1 MFFICTFV
9 PKSVIGMRI
18 KVNFLVVISLWCLTV
33 YAQSEHHLYV
43 NSQKKLMVST
53 SRSYKGEG
61 VFATVNEA
69 LRQAETYADDSV
81 WTVIHI
87 APGVYWI
94 DDPDDSSIRRPEP
107 GENTPYGMKV
117 RLSKTRLVGEGD
129 SPEDVVLACNRG
141 QTQGADGNFTMLHIT
156 GDDIQVENLTFGNYC
171 NVDLNYKLDPRQSRQ
186 RRADA
191 IVQAQLVIC
200 NGDRYEARSC
210 HFISRLNLCPF
221 AGARHALFE
230 DCYFECTDDALC
242 GTGTYRRC
250 RFTFFSS
257 KPFYSTSPQGAVFE
271 DCDIYSK
278 VQGVQYLTKVSA
290 PVTMR
295 NCRWTS
301 DDSNLTIEWTPKP
314 NPKKYCLMDNCTLN
328 GKPLD
333 VPMPP
338 DVPMPVTTPLLPMMN
353 LPALISGGWT
363 LDAYKPEDTAAY
375 DWSIDT
381 SRPAWCFGEGM
392 DGAEGCYGMIQNVR
406 GARMMYTG
414 KGDEIYENQTLTVE
428 LSPCKSAGQGFGS
441 ATGQYLDLC
450 IKFDTQTLT
459 GYGLRIARTPTYD
472 KAVEIVLVAY
482 KDGNVSAIC
491 APQKCVL
498 FKKGCRI
505 TLSAKGRV
513 LTAQV
518 EQGGQQQQLSATI
531 EHPNNF
537 GGIHLQH
544 TGSTGASATVIQ
556 SINCLYE

>member
-1 MFFICTFV
+1 MQRRVFV
-9 PKSVIGMRI
+9 FALM
-18 KVNFLVVISLWCLTV
+18 SLWCTIV
-33 YAQSEHHLYV
+33 SAQSERHLYV
-43 NSQKKLMVST
+43 
-53 SRSYKGEG
+53 REG
-61 VFATVNEA
+61 AFITVNEA

-81 WTVIHI
+81 WTIIHI

-94 DDPDDSSIRRPEP
+94 DDPDDSTIRRPEP
-107 GENTPYGMKV
+107 GENTPFGMKV
-117 RLSKTRLVGEGD
+117 RMNRVRLVGEGE

-156 GDDIQVENLTFGNYC
+156 GDDIQAENLTFGNYC
-171 NVDLNYKLDPRQSRQ
+171 NVDLNYKRDPRQSRQ

-200 NGDRYEARSC
+200 DGDRYEARRC
-210 HFISRLNLCPF
+210 RFISRLNLCPF
-221 AGARHALFE
+221 AGARQVLFE

-242 GTGTYRRC
+242 GTGIYRHC

-257 KPFYSTSPQGAVFE
+257 KPFYCTSPQGAVFE
-271 DCDIYSK
+271 DCDIHSK
-278 VQGVQYLTKVSA
+278 VRGVQYLTKVSD

-301 DDSNLTIEWTPKP
+301 EDPNLTIEWTKKP
-314 NPKKYCLMDNCTLN
+314 DPKKRCLMENCTLN

-353 LPALISGGWT
+353 QTVLKSDCWT
-363 LDAYKPEDTAAY
+363 LDAYKPKDTAGY
-375 DWSIDT
+375 DWNVDI

-392 DGAEGCYGMIQNVR
+392 DGAEGCYGMIQNVK

-414 KGDEIYENQTLTVE
+414 KADEIYKNQTLTLE

-459 GYGLRIARTPTYD
+459 GYGLRFVRMPYYD
-472 KAVEIVLVAY
+472 KAVEIVLVEY
-482 KDGNVSAIC
+482 HDGEVSPIC
-491 APQKCVL
+491 APEKCIL
-498 FKKGCRI
+498 FKKGCRVQ
-505 TLSAKGRV
+505 LSAKGSM
-513 LTAQV
+513 LTAQI
-518 EQGGQQQQLSATI
+518 EQGDQQQQLSATI
-531 EHPNNF
+531 EHPNSF
-537 GGIHLQH
+537 GGIHIQH
-544 TGSTGASATVIQ
+544 TGSVGASATVIQ
-556 SINCLYE
+556 SINCIYE